1 MEIAHQFLVSKG
13 ICHLGP
19 LQNIDFSST
28 INEIHSIHYNNKY
41 PISGILSSEDKVHFK
56 RILHRMWFA
65 LYPRAHRV
73 KGSCAFEHVF
83 LGEVKRGKVSGFHN
97 WLFFLQEERKG
108 DLNYYGFN
116 KAFGFGKNSS
126 GQRNGGILKTVFE
139 WENSIKPVWKA
150 YLIYELQNYC

>member
-1 MEIAHQFLVSKG
+1 
-13 ICHLGP
+13 
-19 LQNIDFSST
+19 
-28 INEIHSIHYNNKY
+28 
-41 PISGILSSEDKVHFK
+41 
-56 RILHRMWFA
+56 MWFA

-139 WENSIKPVWKA
+139 WENSIKPVCET
-150 YLIYELQNYC
+150 YLIYELQSHF